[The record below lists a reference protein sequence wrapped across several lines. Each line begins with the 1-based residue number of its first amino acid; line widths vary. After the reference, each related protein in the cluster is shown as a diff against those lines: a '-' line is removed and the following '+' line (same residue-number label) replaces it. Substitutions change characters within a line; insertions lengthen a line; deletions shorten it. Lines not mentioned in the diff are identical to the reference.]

1 MDMYDVAIIGA
12 GAAGV
17 ACAAKAAGQGLKT
30 VLFEKKREFFGGTCL
45 NQGCIPTKFFL
56 NFSKSHKTWPNIFS
70 EKEEMIEKIKFP
82 ALQFLEKEGVD
93 IRWGTVSFENR
104 NTLNTVAGRVAAK
117 SIIVAVGS
125 SPKKIINHKKCVFAQ
140 EIFSLPDLT
149 DNNFLIVGA
158 GYIGLE
164 IASLLNSFGK
174 KVLVVEK
181 EEGILP
187 FFDRYLAARLRILL
201 EKKGIQIQTGKD
213 IAGYDLDKFDM
224 VILAAGREAAVSNL
238 GLEKI
243 GIFLDDKGWIKTNAF
258 QQTNIDNI
266 YACGDVSGKK
276 LLAYTAEYQAKLAV
290 QNILGEKVEED
301 YTGVPECVFSLPQLA
316 KVGILEQE
324 AKDKNLKYRI
334 IKSNFLKSASAYVY
348 NDTDGF
354 VQVLVDEEDR
364 IIGAGIISNL
374 SAELISLF
382 SLCVK
387 NKLSLEHLR
396 KCLFI
401 HPTLSEIMSH
411 L

>member
-1 MDMYDVAIIGA
+1 MYDLSIIGA
-12 GAAGV
+12 GAAGI
-17 ACAAKAAGQGLKT
+17 ACAAKAAAQGLKT
-30 VLFEKKREFFGGTCL
+30 VLFEKKREVFGGTCL

-56 NFSKSHKTWPNIFS
+56 NSSKLHKTWPAIFS
-70 EKEEMIEKIKFP
+70 EKEEMIEKIKSP

-93 IRWGTVSFENR
+93 IRWGAVSFKDQF
-104 NTLNTVAGRVAAK
+104 TLNTADGGRVAAK
-117 SIIVAVGS
+117 NIIVAVGS

-140 EIFSLPDLT
+140 DIFSLSNLSP
-149 DNNFLIVGA
+149 NNFIIVGA

-174 KVLVVEK
+174 NVLIVEK
-181 EEGILP
+181 EESILP
-187 FFDRYLAARLRILL
+187 FFDRYLTSRLRVLL

-213 IAGYDLDKFDM
+213 IADYDLDKFDM
-224 VILAAGREAAVSNL
+224 VILAVGREAAVSDL
-238 GLEKI
+238 GLEKV
-243 GIFLDDKGWIKTNAF
+243 GILLDEKGWIKTNAF

-290 QNILGEKVEED
+290 RNILGEKVKED
-301 YTGVPECVFSLPQLA
+301 YTGVAECVFSLPQLA

-324 AKDKNLKYRI
+324 AKDKNLRFRI

-401 HPTLSEIMSH
+401 HPTLSEIMPH